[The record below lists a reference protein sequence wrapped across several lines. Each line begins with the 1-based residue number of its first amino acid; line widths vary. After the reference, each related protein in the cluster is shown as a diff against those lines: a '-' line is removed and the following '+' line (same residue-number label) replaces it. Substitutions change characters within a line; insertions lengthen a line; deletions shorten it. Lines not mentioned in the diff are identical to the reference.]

1 MEQKD
6 RILGYFLEEADQHL
20 DTIEQGLRKLS
31 ETVRQPEMIRE
42 LFRAAHSIVGSAAML
57 GLTDVQQIGKQ
68 FESNFKLLKEQP
80 IAVDNRLQSLF
91 LESFAFLR
99 AAIVE
104 VKTSS
109 DPYNRD
115 PAALPPVGDPVFEEL
130 KSYLQNLLAQID
142 APTPAPVERNRTQ
155 DPAIEQVFGEYVT
168 RKLHEI
174 QELCLQPDRSET
186 RAQIQQICQK
196 LGNLGENFEFLE
208 WANLFAACRLATANP
223 LNSLHQL
230 GESIGIAVK
239 QSQILIL
246 SDRHQSV
253 SIAPDLQALI
263 DRKSLPDLNTSKDA
277 STFQLD
283 DLTANLDLETPK
295 LASSLSSIHDEIAP
309 QENSFGN
316 DFENWMSESGTD
328 IDSDLELKEFINLL
342 GEDLP
347 IEGTWMQ
354 DEDCSD
360 DTLNRVDLDNLAI
373 ASPPIAAPAREVLES
388 VLSHPAPIVVPEVAD
403 IPAIEIEL
411 PIGTVD
417 YEEETF
423 YDPELEDVDLATFW
437 SDIDL
442 AAEDRSLDSLNELD
456 FATNSSHQFQPEH
469 PPIHDLDIAAPD
481 FTLDSPMSDIF
492 IPAGTPNASAESLDV
507 HTEIEDSSPEIDLL
521 AVESLAQPLGTKIDL
536 LDAPM
541 TIGLT
546 PDPVFCEDFD
556 SIESP
561 NFTSPEQ
568 HVETG
573 LTGWIDAASDPY
585 QIDDFVGLNSTYIEP
600 SIPIS
605 DSAIDTDLDGFT
617 LGAIDNLDA
626 ITDTAIDLNF
636 ADLNLGAIDSLNTP
650 IEPSNERSFSD
661 FDLEDF
667 DSIDSGID
675 PSIGRDFSDFNS
687 EDLNNLNS
695 IAAPAMNGDFSDFN
709 LDGLNNLDLE
719 ETSAIHGD
727 FSDFN
732 LNDLNDLNVE
742 KPPAVASL
750 EPNFNAENIHNLDPI
765 LTPAVDKAPTQF
777 ELEHINNLDSSA
789 IGILALSV
797 ASVSAEVEHQSTDG
811 DSIGL
816 NQQINNLDLDLE
828 LPIDEPIEMSSGG
841 YFSDFS
847 LDSIASVDDKPFGD
861 IDLELNTS
869 SGGDFSDF
877 NLDSIV
883 SVDDRPFSAIDL
895 EPNTSSGGDFTDFN
909 LDSIASIDDKPFGDI
924 DLEPNTSSGGDFTD
938 FNLDSIASVDD
949 KPFGDID
956 LEPNTSSGGDFTD
969 FNLDS
974 IASVDDKSFSDI
986 DLDLNT
992 SSGGEFTD
1000 FNLDSIASVD
1010 DKPFGD
1016 IDLEL
1021 NTSSGGEFTDFNLDS
1036 IASVDDKP
1044 FGAIDLDS
1052 DLSIEGDFADFNLD
1066 SIASVDDR
1074 PFGAID
1080 LDSDLSIEGD
1090 FANFN
1095 LADIANIDSG
1105 ADSAILQSDHATDR
1119 DFADLNLA
1127 DISTDLDTDLKSQL
1141 DNISSLD
1148 FNNDLSSHEFLDL
1161 AQINSEP
1168 NLPELGDLDSL
1179 LLGTAAIAI
1188 GGGLLSTMGSGFDDL
1203 DALVGTP
1210 TPVATPASSLND
1222 LDSLLANTPPVSE
1235 PVVAKSSK
1243 KAADRRSKQ
1252 RTFEQTMRVSVSHL
1266 NNLNNLVGE
1275 LVVNR
1280 NTLEQD
1286 QNRMRQFIEK
1296 LFSEVQRLNDVGKR
1310 MQDLYERSLMENSL
1324 IASRQQ
1330 SKAASTN
1337 QSPISAENLDSLSF
1351 MEYDPLEMDRFTPI
1365 HLLSQKMIELTV
1377 RIREST
1383 SDIEFV
1389 VDGSTEVTRTL
1400 RQITGQLQEDL
1411 TKSRMIPFAQTAD
1424 RLQRGVRENGL
1435 KYGKQVEL
1443 EIEGRDT
1450 LIDKVILESLTDPLI
1465 HMVNNAIAH
1474 GIESPQTR
1482 QEFDKSPLGKISI
1495 RAIHQGNQT
1504 IISVSDDGAGINTEI
1519 VKSKAIQKGIITAKQ
1534 AATMTKPEVYELLFL
1549 PSFSTKDQAD
1559 ELAGRGVGM
1568 DVVRTSLAEI
1578 RGTITTESQLGLG
1591 STFTIRLPLALSI
1604 AKALIAIDNKT
1615 NIAFPMDGIEDT
1627 QDISPE
1633 QIQKNN
1639 LGENCIFWRDSLMPF
1654 KPLSDL
1660 LGFNRPLPRN
1670 NFYSTQE
1677 DDTDLVSILI
1687 LRSDGNLL
1695 AVQVDKITGEQEI
1708 AIKPLQGPA
1717 SKPVGIAGA
1726 TVMGDGRIIPI
1737 ADVMELIDLAKGKI
1751 TRHISTKW
1759 AMDMPAPTTQ
1769 RQESMVLIVDDS
1781 ITVRELLSL
1790 TFKRAGYRVEQ
1801 ARDGQEAWDKL
1812 RAGLPCDIVFCD
1824 IEMPRMDGLEFLS
1837 RVQKDPALSKVP
1849 VAMLTSRGSDRHRQ
1863 IASQL
1868 GASGYFIKPYLE
1880 EALLHA
1886 AKRMIEGEVLAIV

>member
-1 MEQKD
+1 MEQQD

-57 GLTDVQQIGKQ
+57 GLTDIQQIGKQ
-68 FESNFKLLKEQP
+68 FEANFKLLKEQP

-109 DPYNRD
+109 DPYHRD
-115 PAALPPVGDPVFEEL
+115 PASLPPVGDPVFEEL
-130 KSYLQNLLAQID
+130 KAYLQNLLAQID
-142 APTPAPVERNRTQ
+142 LPTPAPVERNLTQ

-168 RKLHEI
+168 RKLREL

-208 WANLFAACRLATANP
+208 WTNLFAACRLATANP

-246 SDRHQSV
+246 SDRHQAV
-253 SIAPDLQALI
+253 SITPDLQALI
-263 DRKSLPDLNTSKDA
+263 DRKAVASLDNTDDSSTVKLNSLTDPAIDRKQDLQSLEVTSK
-277 STFQLD
+277 
-283 DLTANLDLETPK
+283 
-295 LASSLSSIHDEIAP
+295 LSSIDRELTDCD
-309 QENSFGN
+309 FGDN
-316 DFENWMSESGTD
+316 FADWMSASGAEVN
-328 IDSDLELKEFINLL
+328 SDLELEDFINLL

-347 IEGTWMQ
+347 VEGTWMQ
-354 DEDCSD
+354 DEDISD
-360 DTLNRVDLDNLAI
+360 DTLNKSAVGNLAI
-373 ASPPIAAPAREVLES
+373 EQSPISEPKHESLELVS
-388 VLSHPAPIVVPEVAD
+388 LQPDPLPVVD
-403 IPAIEIEL
+403 IEQ
-411 PIGTVD
+411 PIGNVD
-417 YEEETF
+417 YDEETF
-423 YDPELEDVDLATFW
+423 YSPELEDADLGTFW
-437 SDIDL
+437 LEADL
-442 AAEDRSLDSLNELD
+442 DEKDLSAYRLQDLDSID
-456 FATNSSHQFQPEH
+456 NSDQLQPEH
-469 PPIHDLDIAAPD
+469 PPTHDLDLAAPD
-481 FTLDSPMSDIF
+481 FTLDAPMSDLF
-492 IPAGTPNASAESLDV
+492 PANITVNESEFEETPSEMASE
-507 HTEIEDSSPEIDLL
+507 T
-521 AVESLAQPLGTKIDL
+521 VESPAQPLPLNIDL
-536 LDAPM
+536 QTAPM
-541 TIGLT
+541 TIDLT
-546 PDPVFCEDFD
+546 PAPLFFEDFD
-556 SIESP
+556 SLEFPTSGEISVEAKAIESS
-561 NFTSPEQ
+561 NNSLNLQQF
-568 HVETG
+568 
-573 LTGWIDAASDPY
+573 
-585 QIDDFVGLNSTYIEP
+585 DDFAGLNIDSVENLDSMD
-600 SIPIS
+600 SIPLGG
-605 DSAIDTDLDGFT
+605 DLDDVNLVAT
-617 LGAIDNLDA
+617 ENLDA
-626 ITDTAIDLNF
+626 ITDTAIHHDF
-636 ADLNLGAIDSLNTP
+636 IDLNLGAIDKLNSTVDPAIDAP
-650 IEPSNERSFSD
+650 IERLHQPDFADFSLGNVGNLD
-661 FDLEDF
+661 SLDP
-667 DSIDSGID
+667 SIDS
-675 PSIGRDFSDFNS
+675 S
-687 EDLNNLNS
+687 
-695 IAAPAMNGDFSDFN
+695 
-709 LDGLNNLDLE
+709 
-719 ETSAIHGD
+719 
-727 FSDFN
+727 
-732 LNDLNDLNVE
+732 
-742 KPPAVASL
+742 
-750 EPNFNAENIHNLDPI
+750 
-765 LTPAVDKAPTQF
+765 
-777 ELEHINNLDSSA
+777 
-789 IGILALSV
+789 
-797 ASVSAEVEHQSTDG
+797 
-811 DSIGL
+811 
-816 NQQINNLDLDLE
+816 
-828 LPIDEPIEMSSGG
+828 
-841 YFSDFS
+841 
-847 LDSIASVDDKPFGD
+847 
-861 IDLELNTS
+861 
-869 SGGDFSDF
+869 
-877 NLDSIV
+877 
-883 SVDDRPFSAIDL
+883 
-895 EPNTSSGGDFTDFN
+895 FTDFN
-909 LDSIASIDDKPFGDI
+909 LQEVSELNLFAASSID
-924 DLEPNTSSGGDFTD
+924 SSFDD
-938 FNLDSIASVDD
+938 FNLQDINELDSPVDPAID
-949 KPFGDID
+949 SSFDYPD
-956 LEPNTSSGGDFTD
+956 LEDNINNLELAVAPTTDSSCANFDLADSNSLELVTD
-969 FNLDS
+969 LTVDSGFAQLNLEN
-974 IASVDDKSFSDI
+974 IN
-986 DLDLNT
+986 DLDLVATPTADT
-992 SSGGEFTD
+992 S
-1000 FNLDSIASVD
+1000 
-1010 DKPFGD
+1010 
-1016 IDLEL
+1016 
-1021 NTSSGGEFTDFNLDS
+1021 
-1036 IASVDDKP
+1036 
-1044 FGAIDLDS
+1044 
-1052 DLSIEGDFADFNLD
+1052 FADFNLAD
-1066 SIASVDDR
+1066 SNSLELVTDLTVDSG
-1074 PFGAID
+1074 FAQLNLENIND
-1080 LDSDLSIEGD
+1080 LDLVATPTTDTSCAD
-1090 FANFN
+1090 FN
-1095 LADIANIDSG
+1095 LADSNSLELVTDLTVDSG
-1105 ADSAILQSDHATDR
+1105 FAQLNLENINDLDLVATPTADTSCADFDLADSNSLELVTDLTVDSGFAQLNLENINDLDLVATPTADTSFADFNLADSNSLDSSFNLSYDSSIQLDR
-1119 DFADLNLA
+1119 DFADLTLEMA
-1127 DISTDLDTDLKSQL
+1127 SSTDSQLFGDIELSGDISSCDLSDFELVDIGNSNSSGDIAVLQGSYANERDFADLNFDEIGGL
-1141 DNISSLD
+1141 DSGT
-1148 FNNDLSSHEFLDL
+1148 DLSSQLGDISDLDVDL
-1161 AQINSEP
+1161 SGDRFPDLEQIVGDNSAA
-1168 NLPELGDLDSL
+1168 NFNELGDLDSL
-1179 LLGTAAIAI
+1179 LLGTAAIGVGAA
-1188 GGGLLSTMGSGFDDL
+1188 LLSTGGSGFDDL
-1203 DALVGTP
+1203 DALVGTSN
-1210 TPVATPASSLND
+1210 PAAIPERGFSD
-1222 LDSLLANTPPVSE
+1222 LDSLLTTPKPAAEPDVS
-1235 PVVAKSSK
+1235 KSTK

-1252 RTFEQTMRVSVSHL
+1252 RTFEQTMRVSVRHL

-1296 LFSEVQRLNDVGKR
+1296 LFSEVQRLNEVGKR

-1330 SKAASTN
+1330 SKAASIN
-1337 QSPISAENLDSLSF
+1337 PSAVNAENLDNISF

-1482 QEFDKSPLGKISI
+1482 QEFDKSPVGKISI
-1495 RAIHQGNQT
+1495 RALHQGNQT

-1578 RGTITTESQLGLG
+1578 RGTISTESQVGLG

-1627 QDISPE
+1627 QDVSPE

-1639 LGENCIFWRDSLMPF
+1639 LGENCIFWRDGLMPF

-1670 NFYSTQE
+1670 NFYTQE